1 MKVDAKRVGS
11 FPFYKSNP
19 EERVRNFSEVQLP
32 YNEEDVKREADRC
45 LLCGTPVCIDAC
57 PVLMDVRG
65 MCEAVARG
73 DFKKA
78 YERTRET
85 NALLGVT
92 ARCCPQLQGLCED
105 ACVLRWAGQPIAIGL
120 IQRYIADWEKKNANQ
135 QPDPPKVNTSKPGKN
150 IAVIGAGP
158 AGLAGAELLC
168 RYGHHVTIYEE
179 LPTSGGTAWYGVP
192 DYHLPKDVLLY
203 EIGRIQGMGVKIKTN
218 LKVGKDIT
226 LSQLRE
232 ANDAVLIATGS
243 KDPVKLDTPGI
254 DLAGIHDGYRFLE
267 DVYVHGIDD
276 FLKKH
281 KIRLKN
287 QESNEDTFNYDLG
300 KKVMVVGGGDTAL
313 DCARTALRLIGEGT
327 VSILYRRTENDMPAD
342 PVMIEEAKEEGVQF
356 RFLAQPKSYEGVNGK
371 VVAVNADS
379 MQLGEPDQ
387 SGRRKPQ
394 PIPGKEIRIECSAV
408 LLAVGR
414 GPNSFLQHMHKNGT
428 LETGKRNSIKINKQ
442 YKTSIEGVF
451 ATGDVTAGETL
462 VVKAMAS
469 GREAAQRIHGYVTN
483 QEDRHVSFYE
493 RYYKQNIYQRMLKGG
508 KTGPPP
514 Q

>member
-1 MKVDAKRVGS
+1 MKVDANRVGS
-11 FPFYKSNP
+11 FPFYKSDP
-19 EERVRNFSEVQLP
+19 KERSKDFSEVQLP
-32 YNEEDVKREADRC
+32 YNEEEVKKEASRC

-65 MCEAVARG
+65 MCEAVARA

-105 ACVLRWAGQPIAIGL
+105 ACVLRWSGQPIAIGL
-120 IQRYIADWEKKNANQ
+120 IQRYIADWEKKNANR
-135 QPDPPKVNTSKPGKN
+135 QPDPTKSDISKTGKN

-179 LPTSGGTAWYGVP
+179 LPTSGGTAWYGIP

-203 EIGRIQGMGVKIKTN
+203 EIDRINDMGVKIKN
-218 LKVGKDIT
+218 NVRVGKDIT
-226 LSQLRE
+226 LSELRE

-243 KDPVKLDTPGI
+243 KDPVKLDSPGI
-254 DLAGIHDGYRFLE
+254 DLAGIYNGYRFLE
-267 DVYVHGIDD
+267 DVYINGVDD
-276 FLKKH
+276 FLKKI
-281 KIRLKN
+281 KVKN
-287 QESNEDTFNYDLG
+287 RDSDKDGSSYNLG
-300 KKVMVVGGGDTAL
+300 KEVIVVGGGDTAL
-313 DCARTALRLIGEGT
+313 DCARTALRLIGEGN

-356 RFLAQPKSYEGVNGK
+356 RFLAQPRSYEGVKGRIS
-371 VVAVNADS
+371 AVNADS
-379 MQLGEPDQ
+379 MKLSEPDQ

-394 PIPGKEIRIECSAV
+394 PIPEKVIKIKCSSV

-414 GPNSFLQHMHKNGT
+414 GPNSFLQHVHEDGL

-451 ATGDVTAGETL
+451 ATGDVTTGETL
-462 VVKAMAS
+462 VVKSMAS
-469 GREAAQRIHGYVTN
+469 GREAAQRIHGYLMN
-483 QEDRHVSFYE
+483 HEDKHVSFYE
-493 RYYKQNIYQRMLKGG
+493 RYYKENVYHRMLKGG

>member
-1 MKVDAKRVGS
+1 MIVDGNRVGS
-11 FPFYKSNP
+11 FPFYKSDP
-19 EERVRNFSEVQLP
+19 KERSKDFSEVQLP
-32 YNEEDVKREADRC
+32 YDEEEVKREADRC

-65 MCEAVARG
+65 MCEAVARA

-85 NALLGVT
+85 NTLLGVT

-105 ACVLRWAGQPIAIGL
+105 ACVLRWSGQPIAIGL
-120 IQRYIADWEKKNANQ
+120 IQRYVADWEKKNANKQ
-135 QPDPPKVNTSKPGKN
+135 ADPPKVDSPKPGKS

-179 LPTSGGTAWYGVP
+179 LPTSGGTAWYGIP

-203 EIGRIQGMGVKIKTN
+203 EIDRIKGMGAEIKTN
-218 LKVGKDIT
+218 VRVGKDIT
-226 LSQLRE
+226 LSELRE
-232 ANDAVLIATGS
+232 LNDAVLIATGS
-243 KDPVKLDTPGI
+243 KDTVKLDTPGI
-254 DLAGIHDGYRFLE
+254 DLAGIYDGYSFLE
-267 DVYVHGIDD
+267 DVYVYGVDD
-276 FLKKH
+276 FLKW
-281 KIRLKN
+281 LKMKY
-287 QESNEDTFNYDLG
+287 QGCDTFTYDLG
-300 KKVMVVGGGDTAL
+300 HEVIVVGGGDTAL

-327 VSILYRRTENDMPAD
+327 VNILYRRTENDMPAD

-356 RFLAQPKSYEGVNGK
+356 TFLAQPKSYEADDGRVA
-371 VVAVNADS
+371 AVNADS
-379 MQLGEPDQ
+379 MKLSEPDQ
-387 SGRRKPQ
+387 SGRRKPE
-394 PIPGKEIRIECSAV
+394 PIRGKEKQIRCSAV

-414 GPNSFLQHMHKNGT
+414 GPNSFLQKMHKNG
-428 LETGKRNSIKINKQ
+428 LETSKRNSIKINKQ
-442 YKTSIEGVF
+442 YKTSMEGVF
-451 ATGDVTAGETL
+451 AAGDVTTGETL

-469 GREAAQRIHGYVTN
+469 GREAAQRIHGYVMN
-483 QEDRHVSFYE
+483 HEDKHVSFYE